1 MNILLIL
8 LGCNIYSILLN
19 RLETS
24 FKFIDTNINTNNNI
38 GFNTITTTTTTTTN
52 TTLPNSIFEQNRI
65 TWFLSGGI
73 KNNLEGGT
81 KSEASIMRSKIND
94 VINFK
99 YNSNSEQNR
108 EKLGW
113 NYVLDK
119 KSTNTAENFIW
130 ASHYLNT
137 TDESFDAIY
146 VITSAFHFKRAS
158 IMLNL
163 IDPSRTFKWILGDLE
178 EKDSRYWESV
188 HINNVGSDVSKAKS
202 KLENALFQ
210 SEL

>member
-38 GFNTITTTTTTTTN
+38 GINIKTNTNTTTTT
-52 TTLPNSIFEQNRI
+52 LPISIFEQNKI

-73 KNNLEGGT
+73 KNNLEEGA
-81 KSEASIMRSKIND
+81 KSEASIMRNQINNIID
-94 VINFK
+94 FR
-99 YNSNSEQNR
+99 YNLDAKQNR
-108 EKLGW
+108 AKLGW
-113 NYVLDK
+113 NYVLDE

-130 ASHYLNT
+130 ASQYLNT

-146 VITSAFHFKRAS
+146 IITSAFHFKRAS
-158 IMLNL
+158 TMLNL
-163 IDPSRTFKWILGDLE
+163 IDPSRNFKWILGDLE